1 MMKITKK
8 AGVDMKFKWDKSY
21 FGIGLTAFIVIA
33 CSILFYLVI
42 NRFDV
47 IAGGFNLVIRILMPM
62 IMAFVIAYLLN
73 PLLNFFEHT
82 CFKKI
87 QPQLKYSKIRRAIS
101 VTSTFILVILLL
113 TGFFWLLIPQLVDS
127 VTSLVNQIP
136 GYLDSAKN
144 FMDGLLRDNKALA
157 EWFGADLSQF
167 FTDLKDEYS
176 ATDVL
181 NTIGKYLPAV
191 NMGDVLNGATQGV
204 MGVFTTLM
212 NLFVGFV
219 VAIYLLYS
227 KERFAGQSKK
237 VLFAL
242 FPRNFT
248 LKTIDI
254 LSQTDKMFS
263 GYIFGKVVEALCVA
277 LLCFLGCTLLQLPY
291 ALLVTVVM
299 FVFNL
304 IPYFGP
310 LIGAIP
316 CTLLILLVDPLK
328 ALWFVILICVLQ
340 QFDGNVIGPMIL
352 GNHTGL
358 TSFWIIFS
366 IFLFGGLF
374 GFFGMIIG
382 VPAFAVI
389 YSLIRALVEKKLA
402 KKGMPVS
409 TRDYMR
415 RAHEAPPD
423 ALVIVEMPSKEERKP
438 RMMRRNSK
446 KDSGSS
452 DKNGPSSENKNDKT
466 ER

>member
-1 MMKITKK
+1 
-8 AGVDMKFKWDKSY
+8 MKFKWDKSY

-33 CSILFYLVI
+33 CSILFYMII

-47 IAGGFNLVIRILMPM
+47 IISGFNLVINILMPM
-62 IMAFVIAYLLN
+62 IMGLVIAYLLN
-73 PLLNFFEHT
+73 PLLNFFEQT
-82 CFKKI
+82 IFKKI
-87 QPQLKYSKIRRAIS
+87 QPQLKYSKVRRAVS
-101 VTSTFILVILLL
+101 VTTTFVVVILLL
-113 TGFFWLLIPQLVDS
+113 TGFFWLLIPQLVES
-127 VTSLVNQIP
+127 ISSLIDRVP
-136 GYLDSAKN
+136 GYLNSAKS
-144 FMDGLLRDNKALA
+144 FLETFLKDNQAITD
-157 EWFGADLSQF
+157 WFKVDLSQIF
-167 FTDLKDEYS
+167 SNLETMLKE
-176 ATDVL
+176 
-181 NTIGKYLPAV
+181 YLPMV
-191 NMGDVLNGATQGV
+191 NDILDGATRSV

-227 KERFAGQSKK
+227 KERFAGQTKK
-237 VLFAL
+237 VMFAL
-242 FPRNFT
+242 LPRNFT
-248 LKTIDI
+248 LKVIDI

-263 GYIFGKVVEALCVA
+263 GYIFGKVVEAFCVA
-277 LLCFLGCTLLQLPY
+277 LLCFLGCTLLGLPY
-291 ALLVTVVM
+291 ALLVTVIM

-316 CTLLILLVDPLK
+316 CTLLILLVDPLQ

-389 YSLIRALVEKKLA
+389 YSLIRALVEKRLK
-402 KKGMPVS
+402 KKGMPLS
-409 TRDYMR
+409 TKDYMR
-415 RAHEAPPD
+415 MAHETPPD
-423 ALVIVEMPSKEERKP
+423 PLVIVEEPSREARKP
-438 RMMRRNSK
+438 RILHRRKAEEAAREQGSAE
-446 KDSGSS
+446 KD
-452 DKNGPSSENKNDKT
+452 ENHK
-466 ER
+466 EQ

>member
-1 MMKITKK
+1 
-8 AGVDMKFKWDKSY
+8 MKFKWDKSY

-33 CSILFYLVI
+33 CSILFYMII

-47 IAGGFNLVIRILMPM
+47 IISGFNLVINILMPM
-62 IMAFVIAYLLN
+62 IMGLVIAYLLN
-73 PLLNFFEHT
+73 PLLNFFEQT
-82 CFKKI
+82 IFKKI
-87 QPQLKYSKIRRAIS
+87 QPQLKYSKVRRAVS
-101 VTSTFILVILLL
+101 VTTTFVVVILLV
-113 TGFFWLLIPQLVDS
+113 TGFFWLLIPQLVES
-127 VTSLVNQIP
+127 ISSLIDRVP
-136 GYLDSAKN
+136 GYLNSAKS
-144 FMDGLLRDNKALA
+144 FLETFLKDNQAITD
-157 EWFGADLSQF
+157 WFKVDLSQIF
-167 FTDLKDEYS
+167 SNLETMLKE
-176 ATDVL
+176 
-181 NTIGKYLPAV
+181 YLPMV
-191 NMGDVLNGATQGV
+191 NDILDGATRSV

-227 KERFAGQSKK
+227 KERFAGQTKK
-237 VLFAL
+237 VMFAL
-242 FPRNFT
+242 LPRNFT
-248 LKTIDI
+248 LKVIDI

-263 GYIFGKVVEALCVA
+263 GYIFGKVVEAFCVA
-277 LLCFLGCTLLQLPY
+277 LLCFLGCTLLGLPY
-291 ALLVTVVM
+291 ALLVTVIM

-316 CTLLILLVDPLK
+316 CTLLILLVDPLQ

-389 YSLIRALVEKKLA
+389 YSLIRALVEKRLK
-402 KKGMPVS
+402 KKGMPLS
-409 TRDYMR
+409 TKDYMR
-415 RAHEAPPD
+415 MAHETPPD
-423 ALVIVEMPSKEERKP
+423 PLVIVEEPSREARKP
-438 RMMRRNSK
+438 RILHRRKAEEAAREQGSAE
-446 KDSGSS
+446 KD
-452 DKNGPSSENKNDKT
+452 ENHK
-466 ER
+466 EQ

>member
-1 MMKITKK
+1 
-8 AGVDMKFKWDKSY
+8 MKFKWDKSY

-33 CSILFYLVI
+33 CSILFYMII

-47 IAGGFNLVIRILMPM
+47 IISGFNLVINILMPM
-62 IMAFVIAYLLN
+62 IMGLVIAYLLN
-73 PLLNFFEHT
+73 PLLNFFEQT
-82 CFKKI
+82 IFKKI
-87 QPQLKYSKIRRAIS
+87 QPQLKYSKVRRAGS
-101 VTSTFILVILLL
+101 VTTTFVVVILLL
-113 TGFFWLLIPQLVDS
+113 TGFFWLLIPQLVES
-127 VTSLVNQIP
+127 ISSLIDRVP
-136 GYLDSAKN
+136 GYLNSAKS
-144 FMDGLLRDNKALA
+144 FLETFLKDNQAITD
-157 EWFGADLSQF
+157 WFKVDLSQIF
-167 FTDLKDEYS
+167 SNLETMLKE
-176 ATDVL
+176 
-181 NTIGKYLPAV
+181 YLPMV
-191 NMGDVLNGATQGV
+191 NDILDGATRSV

-227 KERFAGQSKK
+227 KERFAGQTKK
-237 VLFAL
+237 VMFAL
-242 FPRNFT
+242 LPRNFT
-248 LKTIDI
+248 LKVIDI

-263 GYIFGKVVEALCVA
+263 GYIFGKVVEAFCVA
-277 LLCFLGCTLLQLPY
+277 LLCFLGCTLLGLPY
-291 ALLVTVVM
+291 ALLVTVIM

-316 CTLLILLVDPLK
+316 CTLLILLVDPLQ

-389 YSLIRALVEKKLA
+389 YSLIRALVEKRLK
-402 KKGMPVS
+402 KKGMPLS
-409 TRDYMR
+409 TKDYMR
-415 RAHEAPPD
+415 MAHETPPD
-423 ALVIVEMPSKEERKP
+423 PLVIVEEPSREARKP
-438 RMMRRNSK
+438 RILHRRKAEEAAREQGSAE
-446 KDSGSS
+446 KD
-452 DKNGPSSENKNDKT
+452 ENHK
-466 ER
+466 EQ

>member
-1 MMKITKK
+1 
-8 AGVDMKFKWDKSY
+8 MKFKWDKSY

-33 CSILFYLVI
+33 CSILFYMII

-47 IAGGFNLVIRILMPM
+47 IISGFNLVINILMPM
-62 IMAFVIAYLLN
+62 ITGLVIAYLLN
-73 PLLNFFEHT
+73 PLLNFFEQT
-82 CFKKI
+82 IFKKI
-87 QPQLKYSKIRRAIS
+87 QPQLKYSKVRRAVS
-101 VTSTFILVILLL
+101 VTTTFVVVILLL
-113 TGFFWLLIPQLVDS
+113 TGFFWLLIPQLVES
-127 VTSLVNQIP
+127 ISSLIDRIP
-136 GYLDSAKN
+136 GYLNGAKS
-144 FMDGLLRDNKALA
+144 FLETFLKDNQAITD
-157 EWFGADLSQF
+157 WFKIDLSQIF
-167 FTDLKDEYS
+167 SNLETMLKE
-176 ATDVL
+176 
-181 NTIGKYLPAV
+181 YLPMV
-191 NMGDVLNGATQGV
+191 NDILDGATRSV

-227 KERFAGQSKK
+227 KERFAGQTKK
-237 VLFAL
+237 VMFAL
-242 FPRNFT
+242 LPRNFT
-248 LKTIDI
+248 LKAIDI

-263 GYIFGKVVEALCVA
+263 GYIFGKVVEAFCVA
-277 LLCFLGCTLLQLPY
+277 VLCFLGCTLLGLPY
-291 ALLVTVVM
+291 ALLVTVIM

-316 CTLLILLVDPLK
+316 CTLLILLVDPLQ

-389 YSLIRALVEKKLA
+389 YSLIRALVEKRLK
-402 KKGMPVS
+402 KKGMPLS
-409 TRDYMR
+409 TKDYMR
-415 RAHEAPPD
+415 MAHETPPD
-423 ALVIVEMPSKEERKP
+423 PLVIVEEPSREARKP
-438 RMMRRNSK
+438 RILHRRKAEEAAREQGSAE
-446 KDSGSS
+446 KDGNH
-452 DKNGPSSENKNDKT
+452 KEQ
-466 ER
+466 

>member
-1 MMKITKK
+1 
-8 AGVDMKFKWDKSY
+8 MKFKWDKSY

-33 CSILFYLVI
+33 CSILFYMII

-47 IAGGFNLVIRILMPM
+47 IISGFNLVINILMPM
-62 IMAFVIAYLLN
+62 IMGLVIAYLLN
-73 PLLNFFEHT
+73 PLLNFFEQT
-82 CFKKI
+82 IFKKI
-87 QPQLKYSKIRRAIS
+87 QPQLKYSKVRRAVS
-101 VTSTFILVILLL
+101 VTTTFVVVILLL
-113 TGFFWLLIPQLVDS
+113 TGFFWLLIPQLVES
-127 VTSLVNQIP
+127 ISSLIDRVP
-136 GYLDSAKN
+136 GYLNSAKS
-144 FMDGLLRDNKALA
+144 FLETFLKDNQAITD
-157 EWFGADLSQF
+157 WFKVDLSQIF
-167 FTDLKDEYS
+167 SNLETMLKE
-176 ATDVL
+176 
-181 NTIGKYLPAV
+181 YLPMV
-191 NMGDVLNGATQGV
+191 NDILDGATRSV

-227 KERFAGQSKK
+227 KERFAGQTKK
-237 VLFAL
+237 VMFAL
-242 FPRNFT
+242 LPRNFT
-248 LKTIDI
+248 LKVIDI

-263 GYIFGKVVEALCVA
+263 GYIFGKVVEAFCVA
-277 LLCFLGCTLLQLPY
+277 LLCFLGCTLLGLPY
-291 ALLVTVVM
+291 ALLVTVIM

-316 CTLLILLVDPLK
+316 CTLLILLVDPLQ

-389 YSLIRALVEKKLA
+389 YSLIRALVEKRLK
-402 KKGMPVS
+402 KKGMPLS
-409 TRDYMR
+409 TKDYMR
-415 RAHEAPPD
+415 MAHETPPD
-423 ALVIVEMPSKEERKP
+423 PLVIVEEPSREARKP
-438 RMMRRNSK
+438 RILHRRKAEEAAREQGSAG
-446 KDSGSS
+446 KD
-452 DKNGPSSENKNDKT
+452 ENHK
-466 ER
+466 EQ

>member
-1 MMKITKK
+1 
-8 AGVDMKFKWDKSY
+8 MKFKWDKSY

-33 CSILFYLVI
+33 CSILFYMVI

-47 IAGGFNLVIRILMPM
+47 IISGFNMVINILMPM
-62 IMAFVIAYLLN
+62 IMGLVIAYLLN
-73 PLLNFFEHT
+73 PLLNFFEQT
-82 CFKKI
+82 IFKKI
-87 QPQLKYSKIRRAIS
+87 QPQLKYSKIRRAVS
-101 VTSTFILVILLL
+101 VTTTFVVVILLL
-113 TGFFWLLIPQLVDS
+113 TGFFWLLIPQLVQS
-127 VTSLVNQIP
+127 ISSLIDRVP
-136 GYLDSAKN
+136 GYLNSAKN
-144 FMDGLLRDNKALA
+144 FLETFLKDNQAITD
-157 EWFGADLSQF
+157 WFKVDLSQIF
-167 FTDLKDEYS
+167 SNLETMLKE
-176 ATDVL
+176 
-181 NTIGKYLPAV
+181 YLPMV
-191 NMGDVLNGATQGV
+191 NDILDGATRSV

-227 KERFAGQSKK
+227 KERFAGQTKK
-237 VLFAL
+237 VMFAL
-242 FPRNFT
+242 LPRTFT

-263 GYIFGKVVEALCVA
+263 GYIFGKVVEAFCVA
-277 LLCFLGCTLLQLPY
+277 ALCFLGCTLLGLPY
-291 ALLVTVVM
+291 ALLVTVIM

-316 CTLLILLVDPLK
+316 CTLLILLVDPLQ

-389 YSLIRALVEKKLA
+389 YSLIRALVEKRLK
-402 KKGMPVS
+402 KKGMPLS
-409 TRDYMR
+409 TKDYMR
-415 RAHEAPPD
+415 MAHETPPD
-423 ALVIVEMPSKEERKP
+423 PLVIVEETSREVRKP
-438 RMMRRNSK
+438 KILQRRK
-446 KDSGSS
+446 TGETAWGQGS
-452 DKNGPSSENKNDKT
+452 DKRDENHK
-466 ER
+466 EQ

>member
-1 MMKITKK
+1 
-8 AGVDMKFKWDKSY
+8 MKFKWDKSY

-33 CSILFYLVI
+33 CSILFYMII

-47 IAGGFNLVIRILMPM
+47 IISGFNLVINILMPM
-62 IMAFVIAYLLN
+62 IMGLVIAYLLN
-73 PLLNFFEHT
+73 PLLNFFEQT
-82 CFKKI
+82 IFKKI
-87 QPQLKYSKIRRAIS
+87 QPQLKYSKVRRAVS
-101 VTSTFILVILLL
+101 VTTTFVVVILLL
-113 TGFFWLLIPQLVDS
+113 TGFFWLLIPQLVES
-127 VTSLVNQIP
+127 ISSLIDRVP
-136 GYLDSAKN
+136 GYLNSAKS
-144 FMDGLLRDNKALA
+144 FLETFLKDNQAITD
-157 EWFGADLSQF
+157 WFKVDLSQIF
-167 FTDLKDEYS
+167 SNLETMLKE
-176 ATDVL
+176 
-181 NTIGKYLPAV
+181 YLPMV
-191 NMGDVLNGATQGV
+191 NDILDGATRSV

-227 KERFAGQSKK
+227 KERFAGQTKK
-237 VLFAL
+237 VMFAL
-242 FPRNFT
+242 LPRNFT
-248 LKTIDI
+248 LKVIDI

-263 GYIFGKVVEALCVA
+263 GYIFGKVVEAFCVA
-277 LLCFLGCTLLQLPY
+277 LLCFLGCTLLGLPY
-291 ALLVTVVM
+291 ALLVTVIM

-316 CTLLILLVDPLK
+316 CTLLILLVDPLQ

-389 YSLIRALVEKKLA
+389 YSLIRALVEKRLK
-402 KKGMPVS
+402 KKGMPLS
-409 TRDYMR
+409 TNDYMR
-415 RAHEAPPD
+415 MAHETPPD
-423 ALVIVEMPSKEERKP
+423 PLVIVEEPSREARKP
-438 RMMRRNSK
+438 RILHRRKAEEAAREQGSAE
-446 KDSGSS
+446 KD
-452 DKNGPSSENKNDKT
+452 ENHK
-466 ER
+466 EQ